1 MQSDY
6 IEEFA
11 FAKLNLS
18 FKVLKKLPNNFHQI
32 ESYITFLPNIYDHL
46 IIKKSLQN
54 KIFINGKFA
63 NDFVSE
69 IKAGSPEFNRLRK
82 EGSEHLIESTGK
94 KLRSMM
100 SWMDGDKL
108 VGDK

>member
-1 MQSDY
+1 MHTDY

-11 FAKLNLS
+11 FAKLNLN

-54 KIFINGKFA
+54 
-63 NDFVSE
+63 
-69 IKAGSPEFNRLRK
+69 
-82 EGSEHLIESTGK
+82 
-94 KLRSMM
+94 
-100 SWMDGDKL
+100 
-108 VGDK
+108 